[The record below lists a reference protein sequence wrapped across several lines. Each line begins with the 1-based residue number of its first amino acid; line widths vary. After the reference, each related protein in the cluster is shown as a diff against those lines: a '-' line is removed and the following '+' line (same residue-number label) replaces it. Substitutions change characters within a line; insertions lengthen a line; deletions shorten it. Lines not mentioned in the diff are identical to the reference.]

1 MDTLY
6 LEEELVLNKA
16 ERLLSE
22 KEIFTREEYS
32 EVYEEYKK
40 LLRQMKTLV
49 KVADLTQLELKTLSE
64 ELSKVSRMDGL
75 TELYNRRYF
84 RELYSQEWQMAMQEN
99 SVLSLLMI
107 DIDNFKKYN
116 DTYGHLQGDVCLK
129 EAAAV
134 FRREAEKAG
143 ALVARFGGEE
153 FVMLLPGADCRAAEQ
168 VAENLNKSMEKL
180 NLIHPQTAVQ
190 THVTISIGIAWA
202 RPEKEGDF
210 QLLMDEADRA
220 LYQAKADGRNCYR
233 IFQRGSEK

>member
-16 ERLLSE
+16 ERLLTE
-22 KEIFTREEYS
+22 KEVFTREEYS

-40 LLRQMKTLV
+40 LLRQMKTLIR
-49 KVADLTQLELKTLSE
+49 VADLTQLELKTLSE

-84 RELYSQEWQMAMQEN
+84 RELYSQEWQAAMQEN
-99 SVLSLLMI
+99 SVLALLMI
-107 DIDNFKKYN
+107 DIDNFKRYN

-153 FVMLLPGADCRAAEQ
+153 FVMLLPAADCEEAAQ
-168 VAENLNKSMEKL
+168 VAKHLNQSMEKL

-190 THVTISIGIAWA
+190 THVTISIGIAA
-202 RPEKEGDF
+202 VRPEREEDL
-210 QLLMDEADRA
+210 QQLMDEADRA

-233 IFQRGSEK
+233 IFKKGAV